1 MKNINKMNTQT
12 IENLAVC
19 SVTKAVEES
28 SFFSTYINHN
38 DKEMSWDGTIDVF
51 NEEKGKKKNLRGRF
65 PVQVKGT
72 EQDDLSKKILLS
84 SCSRFTMPCPH
95 AFFRES
101 LAEI

>member
-51 NEEKGKKKNLRGRF
+51 NEEKGKKRIYEEDSQYR
-65 PVQVKGT
+65 
-72 EQDDLSKKILLS
+72 
-84 SCSRFTMPCPH
+84 
-95 AFFRES
+95 
-101 LAEI
+101 